1 MSLVSRI
8 DARSS
13 RVCVVGLG
21 YVGLALATRLAEAGF
36 HVVGVE
42 RQRSRAASIRSGKL
56 PFSGREPGYSEL
68 LSQAISS
75 GTLEVVSDLSAPEV
89 GTCEVVLLAV
99 ETPVERDHT
108 PRYAALRAACESLGR
123 VLRPGTLVVVESTV
137 APGTL
142 DTLVR
147 PWLEQAS
154 GLSADTDFL
163 LGHCPERV
171 MPGRLLLNLRTMAR
185 VLGAHTEEA
194 GKAMRALYG
203 TVVQADLDVTDC
215 LTAELVKTA
224 ENTYRDVNVA
234 FANELAL
241 VCEASGGS
249 FRRVREL
256 VNKSP
261 GRQVLEA
268 GAGVGGHCITK
279 DPWLLAHGA
288 PEVDAQLIASA
299 RARNDD
305 MPRHVLSLVASAL
318 GSAGRRLSG
327 SRVAALG
334 YAYLPECDDTRN
346 SPSETFVRLAL
357 AKGCEVRV
365 HDPFVV
371 AHARPLEEV
380 LDQADALVVLVAHE
394 AYKRLDLDEVVARMR
409 TKVLVDARGVVDRE
423 RARRAGLVWRG
434 LGEGEPRARRAR

>member
-8 DARSS
+8 DARTAKVS
-13 RVCVVGLG
+13 VVGLG
-21 YVGLALATRLAEAGF
+21 YVGLALAVRLAEAGF

-42 RQRSRAASIRSGKL
+42 KRRARATSIRAGKL
-56 PFSGREPGYSEL
+56 PFSGREPGFSEL
-68 LSQAISS
+68 LAQSITRGAL
-75 GTLEVVSDLSAPEV
+75 TVVGELSAPEV
-89 GTCEVVLLAV
+89 ASCDVVLLAV

-108 PRYAALRAACESLGR
+108 PRYAALRSACESLGR
-123 VLRPGTLVVVESTV
+123 VLRSGTLVVVESTV

-147 PWLEQAS
+147 PWLERAS
-154 GLSADTDFL
+154 GLSAERDFL

-171 MPGRLLLNLRTMAR
+171 MPGKLLLNLRTMAR
-185 VLGAHTEEA
+185 VLGAHTEAA
-194 GKAMRALYG
+194 GQAMRALYR
-203 TVVQADLDVTDC
+203 TVVEADLDVTDC

-288 PEVDAQLIASA
+288 PEIDAQVISAA

-318 GSAGRRLSG
+318 GSVGRRLSG

-346 SPSETFVRLAL
+346 SPSEVFVRLAL

-365 HDPFVV
+365 HDPFVE
-371 AHARPLEEV
+371 AHTRPLEDV

-423 RARRAGLVWRG
+423 RAQRAGLVWRG
-434 LGEGEPRARRAR
+434 LGEGAPRSK

>member
-1 MSLVSRI
+1 MSLVARI
-8 DARSS
+8 EARTAK
-13 RVCVVGLG
+13 VAVVGLG
-21 YVGLALATRLAEAGF
+21 YVGLALAARLAEAGF
-36 HVVGVE
+36 LVVGVE
-42 RQRSRAASIRSGKL
+42 QKRSRAACIRAGKL
-56 PFSGREPGYSEL
+56 PFSGKEPGFSEL
-68 LSQAISS
+68 LAQGITS
-75 GTLEVVSDLSAPEV
+75 GAFTVVNDLSAPEV
-89 GTCEVVLLAV
+89 ATCDVVLLAV

-108 PRYAALRAACESLGR
+108 PRYAALRSATESLGR

-154 GLSADTDFL
+154 GLSAERDFL

-171 MPGRLLLNLRTMAR
+171 MPGKLLLNLRTMAR
-185 VLGAHTEEA
+185 VLGAHNESA
-194 GKAMRALYG
+194 GLAMRALYR
-203 TVVQADLDVTDC
+203 TVVEGDLDVTDC

-288 PEVDAQLIASA
+288 PEIDAKVISAA

-305 MPRHVLSLVASAL
+305 MPRHVLALVASAL
-318 GSAGRRLSG
+318 GSAGRSLSG

-346 SPSETFVRLAL
+346 SPSEVFVRLAL

-365 HDPFVV
+365 HDPFVQ
-371 AHARPLEEV
+371 AHTRPLEDV

-409 TKVLVDARGVVDRE
+409 TKVLVDARGVIDRE
-423 RARRAGLVWRG
+423 RAHRAGLVWRG
-434 LGEGEPRARRAR
+434 LGEGAPSAK